1 MDNKIIIRGYPDI
14 CRICLVERSEAES
27 FTSLNNKLQGGS
39 SYWKALSDLC
49 GSLNCD
55 EEFGENASSDCQ
67 AHNICSNCTQ
77 QIDVLQAFRLET
89 ISNQLFLKAWIAY
102 ESRANADPLMDLFH
116 NQTRYHNSIRKTLR
130 RLGVLENDD
139 TALTSLINDSKKVD
153 SSDLLIKLE
162 VETESVEIID
172 ILPDSLY
179 VRNDDNNDHENKQLQ
194 TSDGSATGS
203 THNAKIGDIEHPKRQ
218 ESNIGRSIDGVRTRP
233 CYPANCEPIS
243 LGRADEHSTQKFEST
258 DLLIKME
265 VKTESEETI
274 DPFADSLYVRND
286 DNNDNENK
294 QQLQS
299 SDDEHDGS
307 ATGSTHNAK
316 IGDTEH
322 PKRRKRNIDRSIDS
336 VRTRPCYL
344 ANCEPIPLGRAE
356 QHAREKHRVYCK
368 LCGKVYQAYIQAVR
382 HLATHKSDEDRI
394 LCEVCEKPF
403 WRELDLKLHRR
414 DFHGIDVA
422 NHECP
427 CCGERFK
434 RKADML
440 KHRDIH
446 TGCKFCSTQCI
457 SYRGMMK
464 HARKHHRSELIPCNS
479 CQTRF
484 LSTTELSAHE
494 TMHADGRVEN
504 CVQFPLKSWTAAHCQ
519 SCERVFFS
527 VEYLQRHMEN
537 NHKQGLA
544 KEPIRRKIYSKRS
557 KEALDLLEY
566 KFKCSDCS
574 ALFRLKSSLSSHWK
588 KNHSGLKFICE
599 HCGIS
604 FKSKHDML
612 IHELY
617 LHSTERPF
625 ACDLCEKRFHR
636 KYDLANHRR
645 SHTNEKP
652 YKCCHEGCDKAYKT
666 RPGVTIH
673 YRNQHSG
680 EKLYK
685 CSYGGCDKSYAC
697 SQLLKVHVRKHTL
710 EKPFKCY
717 YCELHFHSASHR
729 SIHCSRRHVGLP
741 SGREWGKLNKHP
753 KRSEDVESTGTEN
766 SNTAKQNVTTVKA
779 EIKA

>member
-1 MDNKIIIRGYPDI
+1 MNNKIIIRGYPDV

-55 EEFGENASSDCQ
+55 EEFCENAKSECQ
-67 AHNICSNCTQ
+67 AHSICSNCTQ

-102 ESRANADPLMDLFH
+102 QCRANADPLKDLFH

-130 RLGVLENDD
+130 RLGVLEKDD
-139 TALTSLINDSKKVD
+139 TVLTSLITDSEKVD
-153 SSDLLIKLE
+153 GSDLLIK
-162 VETESVEIID
+162 V
-172 ILPDSLY
+172 
-179 VRNDDNNDHENKQLQ
+179 
-194 TSDGSATGS
+194 
-203 THNAKIGDIEHPKRQ
+203 
-218 ESNIGRSIDGVRTRP
+218 
-233 CYPANCEPIS
+233 
-243 LGRADEHSTQKFEST
+243 
-258 DLLIKME
+258 E

-274 DPFADSLYVRND
+274 DPFADSLYVMND
-286 DNNDNENK
+286 DNNDHENK
-294 QQLQS
+294 QLQT
-299 SDDEHDGS
+299 SDDEQDGS
-307 ATGSTHNAK
+307 VTGSTHNAK
-316 IGDTEH
+316 IGDTEN
-322 PKRRKRNIDRSIDS
+322 PKNRKRNIDRLIDG

-356 QHAREKHRVYCK
+356 EHTREKHRAYCK
-368 LCGKVYQAYIQAVR
+368 LCGMVFQSHTQTVHHWAI
-382 HLATHKSDEDRI
+382 HKNDEDRI

-414 DFHGIDVA
+414 EFHGIDVA

-427 CCGERFK
+427 YCGEKFK
-434 RKADML
+434 RKVDML
-440 KHRDIH
+440 KHREIH
-446 TGCKFCSTQCI
+446 TGCKFCIKQCS
-457 SYRGMMK
+457 SYRAMLK
-464 HARKHHRSELIPCNS
+464 HARQHHRNELLPCNS
-479 CQTRF
+479 CQATF
-484 LSTTELSAHE
+484 LSTKELTAHE

-504 CVQFPLKSWTAAHCQ
+504 CIQFPLKNWTAAHCQ
-519 SCERVFFS
+519 TCERDLFS

-537 NHKQGLA
+537 DHKQGSA
-544 KEPIRRKIYSKRS
+544 KKPIRQKNFKRRS
-557 KEALDLLEY
+557 KEELDLLEY

-574 ALFRLKSSLSSHWK
+574 ARFRLRSSLRSHWR

-604 FKSKHDML
+604 FKSKHEML
-612 IHELY
+612 THELY
-617 LHSTERPF
+617 LHSTKRPF
-625 ACDLCEKRFHR
+625 ACDFCEKRCHT
-636 KYDLANHRR
+636 KNDLAIHRR

-652 YKCCHEGCDKAYKT
+652 YKCWHEGCDKAYKT
-666 RPGVTIH
+666 RSAVTKH
-673 YRNQHSG
+673 YRIHSG
-680 EKLYK
+680 EKPYK

-717 YCELHFHSASHR
+717 YCELYFNSTNNRSKHCHR
-729 SIHCSRRHVGLP
+729 HHVGLP
-741 SGREWGKLNKHP
+741 IGREWEKLNKHP
-753 KRSEDVESTGTEN
+753 KRSEDVESAVTKN